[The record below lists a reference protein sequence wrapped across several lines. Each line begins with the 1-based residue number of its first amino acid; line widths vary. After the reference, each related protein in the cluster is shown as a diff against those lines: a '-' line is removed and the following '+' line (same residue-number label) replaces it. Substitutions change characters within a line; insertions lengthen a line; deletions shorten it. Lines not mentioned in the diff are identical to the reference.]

1 VIASAIL
8 YLATPDDAGASARPL
23 LGFPIV
29 VRAIA
34 AAVRAGAAEVF
45 LPSAL
50 ATPALERALVVRP
63 SLATAVRWLSAE
75 RPAPTGPALLVPAA
89 ALAAP
94 SGIARLLAE
103 PVPALLMQSEAAGAP
118 IITAPAATIVDLGP
132 ALVSGLP
139 VGNALAR
146 VIKTLDPRRLAE
158 DAWYA
163 RTPTARTLLSH
174 LGSVVD
180 TRLDRAL
187 HRRLSCPVSRLAV
200 ACGISAN
207 TMSVASLG
215 VGLVAVACFWRATAP
230 SALTGL
236 AFYVASVVLDHVD
249 GEVARLTLAESTL
262 GAWLDVLN
270 DTVVHA
276 LLVVAIGVT
285 VGRSWPPATALGA
298 VSALG
303 VIASALVAKLAPP
316 AAEALGGLLANLAS
330 RDGFYAL
337 LVLFTILLAALPIA
351 LPFFMVVIAL
361 GPHAYW
367 LARTLYALV
376 PR

>member
-1 VIASAIL
+1 VIARAIL
-8 YLATPDDAGASARPL
+8 YLATPDDARAAVRTV
-23 LGFPIV
+23 LGFPV
-29 VRAIA
+29 AVRAMA
-34 AAVRAGAAEVF
+34 AAVRAGAEVVF
-45 LPSAL
+45 VPVAL
-50 ATPALERALVVRP
+50 TTPALEGALAARP
-63 SLATAVRWLSAE
+63 ALAASVRWLIAGGAA
-75 RPAPTGPALLVPAA
+75 PAGPALLVPAA

-103 PVPALLMQSEAAGAP
+103 PGPALLIQSEATGAP
-118 IITAPAATIVDLGP
+118 IVTVPAATVAELSA
-132 ALVSGLP
+132 ALVPGLP
-139 VGNALAR
+139 VGDALAHA
-146 VIKTLDPRRLAE
+146 IKALDPRRLAE

-163 RTPTARTLLSH
+163 RTPATRMLLSH

-187 HRRLSCPVSRLAV
+187 HRRLSRPVSRAAV
-200 ACGISAN
+200 ACGVSAN
-207 TMSVASLG
+207 AVSVASLG
-215 VGLVAVACFWRATAP
+215 VGLGAVVCFWPATTL
-230 SALTGL
+230 SALAGL
-236 AFYVASVVLDHVD
+236 AFYVASVVLDHAD
-249 GEVARLTLAESTL
+249 GEVARLTLAESTV
-262 GAWLDVLN
+262 GEWLDVLN

-276 LLVVAIGVT
+276 LLVVAVGVT
-285 VGRSWPPATALGA
+285 VGRTWPPATALGA

-337 LVLFTILLAALPIA
+337 LILFTILLVALPVA

-367 LARTLYALV
+367 VARTVHALV
-376 PR
+376 TR